1 MSLLLISFLAGV
13 LTVLAPC
20 ILPLL
25 PVVIGASEPG
35 MRGLSRR
42 SIIVI
47 GTLGLSIV
55 AFTLLLKVSTLLIT
69 IPTSFWTGFSGGV
82 LVLLGLTLAFPTL
95 WGRIPLV
102 AKLSRASNRAVGQGY
117 QKNSV
122 SGDVMMGLAL
132 GPVFSTCSP
141 TYLYIIA
148 TVLPATLGVGLLY
161 LGAFVL
167 GLILVL
173 LLIAYFGQQ
182 LINKILGHFATAS
195 MIKRALGILLILV
208 GLAVVSG
215 VDKMI
220 ESKILDSGYGA
231 TIQFEEGLLEQF
243 APLAPRDAALQES
256 SDIPPVP
263 TSTKV
268 TDGTPATALLAN
280 GCFWCVEHDLEKV
293 PGVITVIS
301 GFAGGKSIDPTYDDY
316 FQGGHREVV
325 EVTYDPTVVSYANLV
340 EHILKHGDPTDGE
353 GSFYDRGAAYA
364 PAVYYATEEEKSTAA
379 AVIKAIDMSGKFTK
393 PITVPVLSRP
403 MFYPA
408 EEYHQDYA
416 KKNPVRYNYYRAASG
431 RTKFYQSV
439 WGSSADTFE
448 FSATSQE
455 NVKNNSMQTSFTADS
470 WNNYVK
476 PSEEVLR
483 QQLSEVS
490 YRVTQEDSTERSG
503 TSELDKTYEPGIYV
517 DVVSGEPLFSSRDK
531 YDSGTGWPS
540 FLKPLS
546 SEVVRLH
553 EDRKLFSTRTEVRSR
568 FADSHLGHV
577 FNDGPVDRGGMR
589 YCMNG
594 AALRFIPQ
602 ADMEASGYG
611 YLISEVS

>member
-243 APLAPRDAALQES
+243 APLTPKDTALQ
-256 SDIPPVP
+256 D
-263 TSTKV
+263 
-268 TDGTPATALLAN
+268 
-280 GCFWCVEHDLEKV
+280 
-293 PGVITVIS
+293 
-301 GFAGGKSIDPTYDDY
+301 
-316 FQGGHREVV
+316 
-325 EVTYDPTVVSYANLV
+325 
-340 EHILKHGDPTDGE
+340 
-353 GSFYDRGAAYA
+353 
-364 PAVYYATEEEKSTAA
+364 
-379 AVIKAIDMSGKFTK
+379 
-393 PITVPVLSRP
+393 
-403 MFYPA
+403 
-408 EEYHQDYA
+408 
-416 KKNPVRYNYYRAASG
+416 
-431 RTKFYQSV
+431 
-439 WGSSADTFE
+439 
-448 FSATSQE
+448 
-455 NVKNNSMQTSFTADS
+455 
-470 WNNYVK
+470 
-476 PSEEVLR
+476 
-483 QQLSEVS
+483 
-490 YRVTQEDSTERSG
+490 
-503 TSELDKTYEPGIYV
+503 
-517 DVVSGEPLFSSRDK
+517 
-531 YDSGTGWPS
+531 
-540 FLKPLS
+540 
-546 SEVVRLH
+546 
-553 EDRKLFSTRTEVRSR
+553 
-568 FADSHLGHV
+568 
-577 FNDGPVDRGGMR
+577 
-589 YCMNG
+589 
-594 AALRFIPQ
+594 
-602 ADMEASGYG
+602 
-611 YLISEVS
+611 